1 MLLREYGGMNMEL
14 VLDKHIE
21 KTADVRGGKARITGT
36 RITVSDVVISHFRL
50 GESLDE
56 IAVTYDLPLAAVYAA
71 IAYYLDH
78 RDEVDS
84 EIENGRLFYEQRKAE
99 SPSLVQQKLS
109 DLKHE

>member
-1 MLLREYGGMNMEL
+1 MEL

-21 KTADVRGGKARITGT
+21 KTAGVRGGKACITGT
-36 RITVSDVVISHFRL
+36 RMAVSDVVLSHFRL

-78 RDEVDS
+78 KVEIDS
-84 EIENGRLFYEQRKAE
+84 EIENGRLFYEAQKAKT
-99 SPSLVQQKLS
+99 PSLVQQKLAAG
-109 DLKHE
+109 KNE

>member
-1 MLLREYGGMNMEL
+1 MEL

-21 KTADVRGGKARITGT
+21 KTAGVRAGKARITGT

-56 IAVTYDLPLAAVYAA
+56 IAVTYNLPLAAVYAA

-78 RDEVDS
+78 KGEIDS
-84 EIENGRLFYEQRKAE
+84 EIENGRNYYEHLKAK

>member
-1 MLLREYGGMNMEL
+1 MEQI
-14 VLDKHIE
+14 LDKHIE
-21 KTADVRGGKARITGT
+21 KTTGMRGGKARITGT
-36 RITVSDVVISHFRL
+36 RITVSDIVISHFRL

-78 RDEVDS
+78 KDEIDS
-84 EIENGRLFYEQRKAE
+84 EIENGRRFYEQLKAK

-109 DLKHE
+109 DLKNER

>member
-1 MLLREYGGMNMEL
+1 MEL

-21 KTADVRGGKARITGT
+21 KTASVRSGKARISGT
-36 RITVSDVVISHFRL
+36 RMTVSDVVISHFHL

-78 RDEVDS
+78 KDEIDS
-84 EIENGRLFYEQRKAE
+84 EIQNGRIYYEQLKAK

>member
-1 MLLREYGGMNMEL
+1 MEL

-21 KTADVRGGKARITGT
+21 KTAGVRGGKACITGT
-36 RITVSDVVISHFRL
+36 RMTVSDVVLSHFRL

-78 RDEVDS
+78 KDEIDS
-84 EIENGRLFYEQRKAE
+84 EIENGRLFYEAQKAKT
-99 SPSLVQQKLS
+99 PSLVQQKLAAG
-109 DLKHE
+109 KNE

>member
-1 MLLREYGGMNMEL
+1 MEL

-21 KTADVRGGKARITGT
+21 KTAGIRAGKARITRT
-36 RITVSDVVISHFRL
+36 RITVSDIVISHFRL

-78 RDEVDS
+78 KDEIDS
-84 EIENGRLFYEQRKAE
+84 EIENGRNYYEKLKAK

-109 DLKHE
+109 DLKNE